1 VPRAGLTPAT
11 VTEAG
16 AALADEIGFAQL
28 SMGLLA
34 ERLGVKTPSL
44 YKHVDSLADLAHRIA
59 VLAMTELGDAI
70 RDATQ
75 GRADSDALA
84 AAAQAMRTY
93 VKEHPGRYAAG
104 NGSRP
109 TGPDDPL
116 IPASDRLLGSL
127 AAVLRGYRM
136 DPSQEI
142 HALRMLRSMLHGFAT
157 LEVAGGFQIDTDVDD
172 SFTWMINLI
181 DQGLQA
187 TTATRTRSAPPTD
200 TQRRRLDTA

>member
-104 NGSRP
+104 NGARP

-142 HALRMLRSMLHGFAT
+142 HALRMLRSMLHGFAI
-157 LEVAGGFQIDTDVDD
+157 LEVVGGFQFDTDIDD
-172 SFTWMINLI
+172 SFTWMMDLVER
-181 DQGLQA
+181 GLQ
-187 TTATRTRSAPPTD
+187 SPHGSGSSGSPV
-200 TQRRRLDTA
+200 

>member
-1 VPRAGLTPAT
+1 MPRAGLAPAS

-16 AALADEIGFAQL
+16 AALVDEIGFDQL

-44 YKHVDSLADLAHRIA
+44 YKHVTSQADLAHRIA
-59 VLAMTELGDAI
+59 VLAMTEVGDAL

-75 GRADSDALA
+75 GRAGSDALA
-84 AAAQAMRTY
+84 AGTQAMRMD

-104 NGSRP
+104 NAARP

-116 IPASDRLLGSL
+116 IPAAERVIASW
-127 AAVLRGYRM
+127 AAMLRGYRL

-142 HALRMLRSMLHGFAT
+142 HALRMLRSILHGFAT
-157 LEVAGGFQIDTDVDD
+157 LEVAGGFQFGTAVDE
-172 SFTWMINLI
+172 SFTWMINFI
-181 DQGLQA
+181 DHGLQA
-187 TTATRTRSAPPTD
+187 DRTDYFTPPEDRT
-200 TQRRRLDTA
+200 